1 MHSKYETVE
10 LQPAGRV
17 AALVRSHM
25 NGLIPFE
32 WTIEQATETFRFLRL
47 LPLSFF
53 HKCFPVEHL

>member
-32 WTIEQATETFRFLRL
+32 WTIEQTTETIRFLRL
-47 LPLSFF
+47 SPLFF
-53 HKCFPVEHL
+53 HKCCPAEHL